1 MRVTASTIII
11 MTIGMVCAGIE
22 RFQAKRGM
30 RPCTLVVLILG
41 FSWVSAALARDEPY
55 RVLLLHSYGTS
66 LPITANWYEGIVR
79 GFSSAPDVEVAI
91 DTEAPDLSR
100 FGNMDAAS
108 YADRQQLN
116 WLLEFYRKNYQG
128 RKPDLIISTHTP
140 ALRFLLVH
148 GEELFPGVPIV
159 FVDADRDFVAAQKLP
174 PNVTG
179 VTGFLDITGTL
190 ELIQHVHPDTQR
202 VAVIVGSSPS
212 DNALER
218 VAQQAFESFAGRLE
232 FVWLRGMPV
241 DELIKAVNTLPEQTV
256 ALYLVQFEDRT
267 GQQYVPRAILQT
279 FSDAAKVPVYG
290 LWDTLLQHGIVGGR
304 LATIEEDG
312 YRAAK
317 VAARVLR
324 GEAPVD
330 LPVVG
335 RLSNPPIF
343 DGVELARWNIKQKR
357 LPAGSR
363 IRNRPASSWDEHRTE
378 IMTAVAVIVVQGVM
392 IVALMLSRRRLRHAQ
407 DALHDE
413 NDLRR
418 EAETIA
424 ARLRGRLARFS
435 KERSLGTLATT
446 LAHEI
451 NQPLIAIQNYAQA
464 ARRRLQTNVEAPPKL
479 AELVAK
485 IEGQAERAGAITQ
498 QVRAL
503 VNHDEPDLRPL
514 TLGPILQDVIRMMEP
529 ESEARECHIVFG
541 PVDDLPPVLAD
552 ALQVQLVLVNLLQN
566 ALYSA
571 SDSDGVDRLISID
584 VRPLDDEEVQI
595 SVTDRGEGVPPERV
609 DDIFEP
615 LYSGRSSGMGMGL
628 VICRDI
634 IEAQGGRIWYK
645 PNPDGGAIFRFT
657 LRKAG

>member
-1 MRVTASTIII
+1 MRVTASIIII

-66 LPITANWYEGIVR
+66 LPITADWYEGIVR

-91 DTEAPDLSR
+91 DTEAPDLAR
-100 FGNMDAAS
+100 FVNMDAAS

-116 WLLEFYRKNYQG
+116 WLLDFYRKNYQG
-128 RKPDLIISTHTP
+128 RKPHLIMPTDVP

-212 DNALER
+212 DKALER
-218 VAQQAFESFAGRLE
+218 VAQQAFESFDGRLE

-241 DELIKAVNTLPEQTV
+241 DELIKAVNTLPEKTV

-304 LATIEEDG
+304 LATVEEDG

-317 VAARVLR
+317 LAARVLR
-324 GEAPVD
+324 GEAPAD
-330 LPVVG
+330 LPVVD

-343 DGVELARWNIKQKR
+343 DGVELARWSIKQKR
-357 LPAGSR
+357 LPADSR
-363 IRNRPASSWDEHRTE
+363 IRNRPASTWDEHRAE
-378 IMTAVAVIVVQGVM
+378 ILVTVAVITVQ
-392 IVALMLSRRRLRHAQ
+392 ALMIAALILSRRRLRYAQ

-413 NDLRR
+413 NSRRR
-418 EAETIA
+418 EAETMA
-424 ARLRGRLARFS
+424 VRLRGQLARFS
-435 KERSLGTLATT
+435 KERSLGTLATSI
-446 LAHEI
+446 AHEI

-464 ARRRLQTNVEAPPKL
+464 ARRRLQANTVEAPKL
-479 AELVAK
+479 SELVAK

-498 QVRAL
+498 HVRAL
-503 VNHDEPDLRPL
+503 VNHDEPNLRPVSL
-514 TLGPILQDVIRMMEP
+514 YPLLQEVIRIMEP
-529 ESEARECHIVFG
+529 EIAARGCHIACE
-541 PVDDLPPVLAD
+541 PVTDIPQVLAD
-552 ALQVQLVLVNLLQN
+552 TLQVQLVLVNLLQN
-566 ALYSA
+566 ALHSVSA
-571 SDSDGVDRLISID
+571 GKVSEKLISVE
-584 VRPLDDEEVQI
+584 VRELDGHEVQV
-595 SVTDRGEGVPPERV
+595 SVTDRGEGVPSERV
-609 DDIFEP
+609 NDIFEP
-615 LYSGRSSGMGMGL
+615 LYSGKVAGMGMGL
-628 VICRDI
+628 AICRDI
-634 IEAQGGRIWYK
+634 IDTHGGRIWYD
-645 PNPDGGAIFRFT
+645 PSPEGGAIFRFT